1 VASIGYHRG
10 MTDQPPRLD
19 NGHLD
24 MSPHDQTP
32 DMSLDTS
39 MSIREAAARAGV
51 TEKTVRRWI
60 KGGRLHALKLGG
72 QYRITLADLDR
83 ARDTPAEGHV
93 HPAGTHDLDSGHSSP
108 RVDMSEGLDTGQ
120 GEGRHASDPVDLAP
134 LTTLIDDLTRRNA
147 DLSAAAAMWQTRAAH
162 LENQLK
168 QLTAGTTDSD
178 TEPEPNTVDAEAPQL
193 LQASD
198 PAPTGVLAW
207 WKRLWG
213 S

>member
-1 VASIGYHRG
+1 
-10 MTDQPPRLD
+10 MNDDQPRLD
-19 NGHLD
+19 TGHLD
-24 MSPHDQTP
+24 MSSPDQTP

-39 MSIREAAARAGV
+39 LSIREAATRADV

-83 ARDTPAEGHV
+83 ARDTPSEGHV
-93 HPAGTHDLDSGHSSP
+93 HPAGTHDGDSGHTSP

-147 DLSAAAAMWQTRAAH
+147 DLSAAAAFWQVRAAH
-162 LENQLK
+162 LEQRL
-168 QLTAGTTDSD
+168 LAIEAGTPS
-178 TEPEPNTVDAEAPQL
+178 PETASETAESPERDG
-193 LQASD
+193 ST
-198 PAPTGVLAW
+198 PTGIQAW
-207 WKRLWG
+207 WRRLWG
-213 S
+213 A

>member
-1 VASIGYHRG
+1 
-10 MTDQPPRLD
+10 MND
-19 NGHLD
+19 
-24 MSPHDQTP
+24 DQTP

-39 MSIREAAARAGV
+39 LSIREAATRADV

-60 KGGRLHALKLGG
+60 KSGRLHAIKLGG

-83 ARDTPAEGHV
+83 ARDTPSEGHV

-147 DLSAAAAMWQTRAAH
+147 DLAAAAAMWQTRAAH
-162 LENQLK
+162 LEHELK
-168 QLTAGTTDSD
+168 QLTAGE
-178 TEPEPNTVDAEAPQL
+178 TEPEQAPQ
-193 LQASD
+193 
-198 PAPTGVLAW
+198 APTFSPESPQTSETEPHGFWARLR
-207 WKRLWG
+207 RLWG

>member
-1 VASIGYHRG
+1 
-10 MTDQPPRLD
+10 
-19 NGHLD
+19 
-24 MSPHDQTP
+24 MSSHDQTP

-39 MSIREAAARAGV
+39 LSIREAATRADV

-60 KGGRLHALKLGG
+60 KSGRLQALKLGG

-83 ARDTPAEGHV
+83 ARDTPSEGHV
-93 HPAGTHDLDSGHSSP
+93 HPAGTHDWDSGHTSP

-162 LENQLK
+162 LENELK
-168 QLTAGTTDSD
+168 QLTAGTS
-178 TEPEPNTVDAEAPQL
+178 EPETDQEPARMDPEQPRAPQ
-193 LQASD
+193 ASET
-198 PAPTGVLAW
+198 ASTGVLAW

-213 S
+213 A

>member
-1 VASIGYHRG
+1 
-10 MTDQPPRLD
+10 
-19 NGHLD
+19 
-24 MSPHDQTP
+24 MSSHDQTP

-39 MSIREAAARAGV
+39 LSIREAATRTDV

-60 KGGRLHALKLGG
+60 KSGRLHTLKLGG

-120 GEGRHASDPVDLAP
+120 GEGRRVVEPLDLAP
-134 LTTLIDDLTRRNA
+134 LTELIDDLTRRNA

-168 QLTAGTTDSD
+168 QLTAGNVA
-178 TEPEPNTVDAEAPQL
+178 PENAQEATHDDAKGPQL
-193 LQASD
+193 LLEND
-198 PAPTGVLAW
+198 PVPTGLLAW

-213 S
+213 A

>member
-1 VASIGYHRG
+1 

-39 MSIREAAARAGV
+39 MSIREAAARADV

-60 KGGRLHALKLGG
+60 KSGRLHALKLGG
-72 QYRITLADLDR
+72 QYRITVADLER
-83 ARDTPAEGHV
+83 AMDMPDVSSIRPA
-93 HPAGTHDLDSGHSSP
+93 PTHQPDSGHDSP
-108 RVDMSEGLDTGQ
+108 RVDMSEDLDTGQ
-120 GEGRHASDPVDLAP
+120 GEGRHAAETIDLAP
-134 LTTLIDDLTRRNA
+134 LTDLIDDLTRRNA

-168 QLTAGTTDSD
+168 QLSAGNVAPENAPEAGGSSQTNES
-178 TEPEPNTVDAEAPQL
+178 EPHGFWTRVRRFW
-193 LQASD
+193 S
-198 PAPTGVLAW
+198 G
-207 WKRLWG
+207 
-213 S
+213 